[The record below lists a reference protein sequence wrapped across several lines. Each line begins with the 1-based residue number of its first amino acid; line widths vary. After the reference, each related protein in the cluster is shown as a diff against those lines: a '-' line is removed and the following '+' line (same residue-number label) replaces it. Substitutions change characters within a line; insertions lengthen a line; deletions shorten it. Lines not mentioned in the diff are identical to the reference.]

1 MANPTLSEKF
11 RASMGGKAWRTYEV
25 THTGSAANSLIY
37 AASMDLD
44 YIECIIGMTNSVAV
58 QATGASALFGMLDI
72 SIAADH
78 GSIVWIGSTSAGY
91 QTMTVVGW

>member
-11 RASMGGKAWRTYEV
+11 RASMGGKAWRTYIV

-44 YIECIIGMTNSVAV
+44 YIEAIIGVSTNVTPAG
-58 QATGASALFGMLDI
+58 TGGSDVFGMMDI
-72 SIAADH
+72 SIAANH
-78 GSIVWIGSTSAGY
+78 ASLVWVGSTSVGY
-91 QTMTVVGW
+91 QTITVVGW